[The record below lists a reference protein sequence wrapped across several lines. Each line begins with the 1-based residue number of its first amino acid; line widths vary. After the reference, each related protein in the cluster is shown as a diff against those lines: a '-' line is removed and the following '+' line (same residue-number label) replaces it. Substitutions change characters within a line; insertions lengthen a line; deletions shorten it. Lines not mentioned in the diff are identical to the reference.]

1 MRQNQ
6 CEEDGLQHLNNVDKS
21 GSKSGGE
28 AGIRT
33 LGTGVS
39 PYNGLAN
46 SPRPLPIARNQSVTV
61 RSSALSRAESGC
73 SADAYAPEYAPLPTE
88 LGVETDTHA
97 PCLVARCV
105 SELRPH
111 PSYAR
116 HKLSVQPSKLGAL
129 DEQGDLGFSHPLMIT
144 QDKFIIDGYAR
155 WELAKRRGRPTLNC
169 IEYNL
174 TAEEALEELIRR
186 HRRSRGLCDF
196 IRIELALDLEP
207 QFREAAMLNRQLGG
221 RLKGLSKLTGA
232 EKVDSRLGI
241 AGVAQVSVGNVHKV
255 KYILTHA
262 CLPLKEA
269 ARANEVSIHLAHK
282 WSHECES
289 SQREHLRIMRIERG
303 LRRTAR
309 RVVAAEVVRAES
321 TGNERVFRLSD
332 FVALVNQ
339 LTMIAPDH
347 SEECGSIE
355 VHLVDGPG
363 RAVFIT
369 GELLNALNSQKEIFV
384 P

>member
-1 MRQNQ
+1 
-6 CEEDGLQHLNNVDKS
+6 
-21 GSKSGGE
+21 
-28 AGIRT
+28 
-33 LGTGVS
+33 
-39 PYNGLAN
+39 
-46 SPRPLPIARNQSVTV
+46 
-61 RSSALSRAESGC
+61 
-73 SADAYAPEYAPLPTE
+73 
-88 LGVETDTHA
+88 
-97 PCLVARCV
+97 
-105 SELRPH
+105 
-111 PSYAR
+111 
-116 HKLSVQPSKLGAL
+116 
-129 DEQGDLGFSHPLMIT
+129 MIT

-207 QFREAAMLNRQLGG
+207 QFREAAMRNRQLGG

-232 EKVDSRLGI
+232 EKVDSRLGV

-269 ARANEVSIHLAHK
+269 ARANEVSIHLADK

-309 RVVAAEVVRAES
+309 RVVAAELVRAES
-321 TGNERVFRLSD
+321 TRNEQVVRLSD

-347 SEECGSIE
+347 SKECGSIE

-369 GELLNALNSQKEIFV
+369 GELLHALKPQKEFLI

>member
-1 MRQNQ
+1 
-6 CEEDGLQHLNNVDKS
+6 
-21 GSKSGGE
+21 
-28 AGIRT
+28 
-33 LGTGVS
+33 
-39 PYNGLAN
+39 
-46 SPRPLPIARNQSVTV
+46 
-61 RSSALSRAESGC
+61 
-73 SADAYAPEYAPLPTE
+73 
-88 LGVETDTHA
+88 
-97 PCLVARCV
+97 
-105 SELRPH
+105 
-111 PSYAR
+111 
-116 HKLSVQPSKLGAL
+116 
-129 DEQGDLGFSHPLMIT
+129 
-144 QDKFIIDGYAR
+144 
-155 WELAKRRGRPTLNC
+155 
-169 IEYNL
+169 
-174 TAEEALEELIRR
+174 
-186 HRRSRGLCDF
+186 
-196 IRIELALDLEP
+196 
-207 QFREAAMLNRQLGG
+207 MLNRQLGG